1 MLMGVSSFCLVLT
14 LGGCVHNEDKP
25 SSMINQS
32 GEYLTSIDL
41 QGAALTDSAIDD
53 YATQA
58 IEAMRAGKLQEAT
71 KKFNTALNKNF
82 SSSSLQL
89 LNGINYHLRAIG
101 GDNGLFEMA
110 EQGYLA
116 AIRFDKSNWTA
127 RYYLGMFYM
136 DTKRYMDAQRE
147 FGAYVVN
154 NDSDPE
160 ALYYLARASYYSA
173 DPVTAHAAAMRLWDL
188 METLDSSSI
197 DSTEMLRLLA
207 MTKAAVN
214 KPEEA
219 SNLVDD
225 YLAKGGEVD
234 HAAMLRKRLGDW
246 RHVYAQK
253 SVNAKQEEA
262 PADEMKAAMAAADEA
277 VDSEMDEMSGMEES
291 DGMSET
297 GEMIGMDES
306 DEMSD
311 MEESD
316 EMTAMDESENE
327 EEADSEDDEFV
338 ESQMVAVDVVIIR
351 SEEIE
356 TEAKGINLLN
366 SLQLQFGDPQ
376 NGVNAYNYAKTRTRE
391 ATLEGTETLDFL
403 DPANPTV
410 PRIVPE
416 ITELTKTLTDLNP
429 TTKSITRLISIPAV
443 SYTLN
448 ILNEQGGR
456 SEVLARPTLV
466 ARAGQ
471 TSEFFSGVEVSA
483 AAVSGGAG
491 DSVSIEKE
499 IGLKLAITPELGS
512 DGVVLLHVIAER
524 TFLTQPSRS
533 VVFEFRLDTTKTLV
547 DANVAMRFGQTL
559 ILSGLNERITESNND
574 GVPVLKETPF
584 IKRFFSEES
593 LLTQKRSVIILL
605 TPRPASYLYN
615 NPGTGLTT
623 VGDLHPRSEINQLNE
638 RYESWFKPLSNAQTV
653 LDGISTGNLYKY
665 FQSRDIPADAWYRSD
680 SHPLRMRENIKQL
693 SI

>member
-1 MLMGVSSFCLVLT
+1 MLIEKQTMQSLLLCFMTSCVVLSLGACTHSQSKSSDVR
-14 LGGCVHNEDKP
+14 D
-25 SSMINQS
+25 SSDA
-32 GEYLTSIDL
+32 YLTSINL
-41 QGAALTDSAIDD
+41 EGAVSADTLLDEHTKKAIS
-53 YATQA
+53 AMQA
-58 IEAMRAGKLQEAT
+58 GQLQEAT
-71 KKFNTALNKNF
+71 AQFNIALNRNF

-89 LNGINYHLRAIG
+89 LNGINYHLRALG
-101 GDNGLFEMA
+101 GDNGLFDMA

-173 DPVTAHAAAMRLWDL
+173 DPVTAHAAAMRLWEL
-188 METLDSSSI
+188 TETLESSSI
-197 DSTEMLRLLA
+197 DSAAMLRLLA

-214 KPEEA
+214 KPDEA
-219 SNLVDD
+219 SSLIDD
-225 YLAKGGEVD
+225 YIAKGGEVD

-246 RHVYAQK
+246 RHVYAQR
-253 SVNAKQEEA
+253 SVDVKPEA
-262 PADEMKAAMAAADEA
+262 SATDEMQAAMAAADELLA
-277 VDSEMDEMSGMEES
+277 EEENIDSA
-291 DGMSET
+291 
-297 GEMIGMDES
+297 MDES

-316 EMTAMDESENE
+316 DMMAMDELEDE
-327 EEADSEDDEFV
+327 EESGSDDAEFV

-356 TEAKGINLLN
+356 TESKGINLLN
-366 SLQLQFGDPQ
+366 SLQLQFGDPR
-376 NGVNAYNYAKTRTRE
+376 NDISAYSHLETRGRESTVEDVETRDLVDP
-391 ATLEGTETLDFL
+391 TLSTHLRTLS
-403 DPANPTV
+403 
-410 PRIVPE
+410 E
-416 ITELTKTLTDLNP
+416 LNP

-471 TSEFFSGVEVSA
+471 TSEFFSGVEISA

-499 IGLKLAITPELGS
+499 VGLKLAITPEIGS
-512 DGVVLLHVIAER
+512 DGVVFLHVIAER
-524 TFLTQPSRS
+524 TFLTQPSSS

-547 DANVAMRFGQTL
+547 DANVAMKFGQTL
-559 ILSGLNERITESNND
+559 ILSGLNERITESNID

-584 IKRFFSEES
+584 LKRFFSEES
-593 LLTQKRSVIILL
+593 LLSQKRSVVILL
-605 TPRPASYLYN
+605 TPRPASYLYS
-615 NPGTGLTT
+615 NPGSGLTT
-623 VGDLHPRSEINQLNE
+623 VGDLQPRLAINQLNE
-638 RYESWFKPLSNAQTV
+638 RYESWFKPLSNAQTI
-653 LDGISTGNLYKY
+653 LDRISTGNLYKY
-665 FQSRDIPADAWYRSD
+665 FQSRDIPADVWYKSD
-680 SHPLRMRENIKQL
+680 SHPLRMREIIKQL